1 MSNCFTCFLNHRTE
15 FRWHVKFNGNCR
27 HDREFICIFLLQV
40 HSGASAQGNMVLIV
54 EVWLVLSC
62 FFIANAKLSRLHHG
76 CFDTNPVQ
84 KQLAPNGVRIG
95 IRPTQSPQ
103 IAYLTKKASGY
114 LVRTMIKGT
123 GHAFSNE
130 EDRDFVKLH
139 VKRQQLHLGVLWIY
153 LSMANIMNYD
163 LCLSPRTMAL
173 YRTCFGF

>member
-1 MSNCFTCFLNHRTE
+1 MPSFKKT
-15 FRWHVKFNGNCR
+15 
-27 HDREFICIFLLQV
+27 
-40 HSGASAQGNMVLIV
+40 
-54 EVWLVLSC
+54 
-62 FFIANAKLSRLHHG
+62 KLSRLHHG

-153 LSMANIMNYD
+153 LSKDQHSD

-173 YRTCFGF
+173 IWHLFWIF